1 MSSKAV
7 SKCLGLLYAIVNTF
21 WRWPLA
27 CEQPQILR
35 LRARPTRK
43 RSGSESLCGRF
54 AQDDI
59 LKFMNH
65 PDEGP
70 HYPHTRD
77 GLTLVL
83 RMDNLL
89 ALELCRPFLQE
100 GARAFVLVL
109 GGAAYGEQRG
119 LEKKTIGQRQVEA
132 AIHRLHGVLD
142 GQRRV

>member
-27 CEQPQILR
+27 REQPQILR

-59 LKFMNH
+59 LKFMNN
-65 PDEGP
+65 PGP
-70 HYPHTRD
+70 GLHYPCKRIQQSWKRSNALARTNSGRSERSEEHTSE
-77 GLTLVL
+77 LQSL
-83 RMDNLL
+83 RHL
-89 ALELCRPFLQE
+89 
-100 GARAFVLVL
+100 
-109 GGAAYGEQRG
+109 
-119 LEKKTIGQRQVEA
+119 
-132 AIHRLHGVLD
+132 
-142 GQRRV
+142 